1 MMYKI
6 SAQSGNYLCHWIKPD
21 LEMRYYIQTLI
32 LAISLLPEK
41 QPEKMKVIEKAALLS
56 VYYGDINDDE
66 D

>member
-1 MMYKI
+1 
-6 SAQSGNYLCHWIKPD
+6 
-21 LEMRYYIQTLI
+21 MRYYIQTLI